1 MLNCLLIDDEPL
13 ALDVLQKY
21 IEDVPYLHVAGRAGN
36 AFAAMEV
43 LQNGSIDLIFLDI
56 QMPKLSGTSL
66 VKTLQRPPKIIFTT
80 AYKEYAMDAFELDAV
95 DYLLKPFS
103 FERFLRAINKMNYNK
118 TVDTAPIIAA
128 PGAETSEGFLYFR
141 IERKMVKIF
150 LDEVIYIESLKDYAK
165 IYRRDKQPIVVR
177 KSISTLEEMLPR
189 KLFVRVHRSFIVSLA
204 HVTAFTNRDVE
215 IGQLE
220 IPVGRLFKKQLER
233 LENLRIPGQ
242 RKQ

>member
-118 TVDTAPIIAA
+118 TVDAAPVIAA
-128 PGAETSEGFLYFR
+128 PATETSEGFLYFR